1 MQRLVEAA
9 GDSSAAMKIS
19 GEDDDDGA
27 GGEVDLYLRSKE
39 VIGAFW

>member
-1 MQRLVEAA
+1 VQRLVEAA

-27 GGEVDLYLRSKE
+27 GGEVAAR
-39 VIGAFW
+39 G